1 MIPNLAG
8 FPCKREPLFGVIKI
22 FTDGRVPGAWIFVG
36 WLENLLLETKQRQ
49 KKTQTTQRLE
59 DECPFGMAYF
69 QRAIV
74 SGSVSFMALP
84 TGTPHQ
90 RSRRLAYEPL
100 GFPFTDHFTKGFN
113 DKNYLAFMGIIS
125 SVAAWDKDPDVH
137 LPGFDFVHMFYWF
150 FGWVSTH
157 SSRHLFSTNIVATF
171 LRTHLPNIP
180 RNPLISAN
188 IGAFSGGKHWRW
200 HP

>member
-1 MIPNLAG
+1 MSFWDGLFSEGYCFRECKFHGPPNG
-8 FPCKREPLFGVIKI
+8 
-22 FTDGRVPGAWIFVG
+22 
-36 WLENLLLETKQRQ
+36 N
-49 KKTQTTQRLE
+49 
-59 DECPFGMAYF
+59 
-69 QRAIV
+69 
-74 SGSVSFMALP
+74 
-84 TGTPHQ
+84 PHQ

-125 SVAAWDKDPDVH
+125 SVAACYKDPDVH

-200 HP
+200 HPWEATDSCIKCWRLLV